1 MEEIHEEDRVV
12 LPKQLPH
19 RGHAESAFQAAVHL
33 TMNRTTTNPMGTTTT
48 MTTRRAK
55 RKKKKKFRK
64 PMRKSNGTKK
74 NGLTHAMPKS
84 TA

>member
-1 MEEIHEEDRVV
+1 MEEIQEEDRVV

-33 TMNRTTTNPMGTTTT
+33 AMSRTTTNPMGTTTT

-55 RKKKKKFRK
+55 RKKKKFRK
-64 PMRKSNGTKK
+64 PMRKSSGTKK
-74 NGLTHAMPKS
+74 NGLTHAMPKP